1 MKQKLLLVYLLTYT
15 YHLHLHIHTTAHMCA
30 HIHMCTC
37 MHTPSDVHTF
47 ESLLS
52 ELPESRWLL
61 SCNPHAPVK
70 LMVLGSAVSRHLP
83 QPQGVSVVLLGPVP
97 GSGGRGPAAQQ
108 SHYSQVG
115 GCENSWATLKRLST
129 SSSLITV
136 MPASLALK

>member
-15 YHLHLHIHTTAHMCA
+15 YHLCLHIHTTAHMCV
-30 HIHMCTC
+30 HTYMCTC
-37 MHTPSDVHTF
+37 MHTPSAVHTLA
-47 ESLLS
+47 SLLS
-52 ELPESRWLL
+52 ELPESHWLL

-70 LMVLGSAVSRHLP
+70 LTVLGSSVPPHLP
-83 QPQGVSVVLLGPVP
+83 RPWGMAVVLLGPVP
-97 GSGGRGPAAQQ
+97 GSGGRGPAAQR